1 MELLADQARVHWS
14 VQSGA
19 IVLRAEE
26 RYMVDIPAVQGMP
39 EAVQGMLS
47 SAGAKDVQF
56 DAALL
61 HGSAVRRQI
70 ARRSAVHAMRVYAGR
85 PSSSIRLR
93 ARAAVAAS
101 VDRRSSVRDRSPSPM
116 TRFQRDT
123 SASAKARQL

>member
-26 RYMVDIPAVQGMP
+26 RYMVDIPAVQAMP

-70 ARRSAVHAMRVYAGR
+70 ASRCRRSCDARICR
-85 PSSSIRLR
+85 PSQLQHSIE
-93 ARAAVAAS
+93 
-101 VDRRSSVRDRSPSPM
+101 
-116 TRFQRDT
+116 
-123 SASAKARQL
+123 SASRDGDLRGPAIIGARP